1 MKITQT
7 EYDANVKNLIKI
19 LSQTEWIKDVEN
31 IITMAR
37 GGLILSQYI
46 SYEFDIKKVHSFG
59 ISSYKD
65 DQQQDALNVYQE
77 LTHNFLGQKPV
88 LVVDDLFDTGRTF
101 LYVYSR
107 LYPSFQSGSFRFTDC
122 VCNPKIYSA
131 AMFVKSHAKIKPDVY
146 IEEVPSSE
154 WIIFPYDKT

>member
-1 MKITQT
+1 MKIYKEQYNT
-7 EYDANVKNLIKI
+7 YIDAVIEKLAK
-19 LSQTEWIKDVEN
+19 TEWIKDVEN

-59 ISSYKD
+59 ISSYEN
-65 DQQQDALNVYQE
+65 DQQQDALNIYQE
-77 LTHNFLGQKPV
+77 LTHNFSGQNPV

-107 LYPSFQSGSFRFTDC
+107 LYPYFQTSSFRFTDS

-146 IEEVPSSE
+146 IEEVPSDE